1 MATRKTMFMAIAY
14 AAGAII
20 TIVMIIATCILGGRP
35 PVIYPG

>member
-14 AAGAII
+14 AGAII
-20 TIVMIIATCILGGRP
+20 TIVMIIATYILGGRP